1 MFPFPSTFISLSLKF
16 FIYCDMNT
24 LHEICLL
31 KFLSVQYI
39 IADNQYNVEYQIS
52 RVYPPCVSEKQL
64 MPVDHTEEKYI
75 QHIYSNFIEKKNSN
89 FHVPYIELEE
99 SPFSFTTPSQTS
111 SLSFS
116 RLGSAL

>member
-1 MFPFPSTFISLSLKF
+1 
-16 FIYCDMNT
+16 MNT

-31 KFLSVQYI
+31 KFLSVQYV

-75 QHIYSNFIEKKNSN
+75 QHIYSNFTEKKK
-89 FHVPYIELEE
+89 FKLPCAIH
-99 SPFSFTTPSQTS
+99 
-111 SLSFS
+111 
-116 RLGSAL
+116 